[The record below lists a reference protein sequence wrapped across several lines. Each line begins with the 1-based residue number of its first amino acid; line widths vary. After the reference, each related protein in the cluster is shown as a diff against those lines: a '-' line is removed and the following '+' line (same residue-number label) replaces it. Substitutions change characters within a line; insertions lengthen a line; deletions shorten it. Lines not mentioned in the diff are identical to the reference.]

1 MSEILSAG
9 LSGRDEMISRK
20 NVKLG
25 IAPIAWTNDDMPDL
39 GAENTFEQC
48 ISEMAL
54 AGFTGTEVGNKYP
67 KDSAILKKHLDLRG
81 LSVCNAWFSTY
92 FTSRP
97 EEETIKAFIMHRDF
111 LHALGARVIGAS
123 EQGNSIQGQID
134 LPVFFNKP
142 VFTKGQWD
150 KVATGLE
157 KLSALAEEKGIRL
170 CYHHHMGTGVENM
183 AEIDELMAR
192 TKKVG
197 LLYDTGHAVFA
208 GIDHVKLLEKYISRT
223 IHVHLKDIRK
233 DVLARV
239 RSEKMSFLNAVR
251 EGVFTVPGD
260 GMIEFSGV
268 FKILAESSFK
278 GWFVVEAEQDPA
290 KANPFEYALKARR
303 FIRENAGI

>member
-1 MSEILSAG
+1 
-9 LSGRDEMISRK
+9 MINRE

-67 KDSAILKKHLDLRG
+67 KDASVLKKHLDLRG

-97 EEETIKAFIMHRDF
+97 EDETIKDFIRHRDF
-111 LHALGARVIGAS
+111 LHALDVRVIGAS
-123 EQGNSIQGQID
+123 EQGNSIQGRINT
-134 LPVFFNKP
+134 PVLFDKP
-142 VFTKGQWD
+142 VFTDVEWG

-157 KLSALAEEKGIRL
+157 KLSGLAGEKGIRL
-170 CYHHHMGTGVENM
+170 CYHHHMGTGIESM
-183 AEIDELMAR
+183 AEIDELMKR
-192 TKKVG
+192 TKNVF

-208 GIDHVKLLEKYISRT
+208 GIDHVRLLEKYISRT

-233 DVLARV
+233 DVLAKV
-239 RSEKMSFLNAVR
+239 RPEKMSFLDAVR

-260 GMIEFSGV
+260 GMIDFSGV
-268 FKILAESSFK
+268 FRILGENSFK
-278 GWFVVEAEQDPA
+278 GWLVVEAEQDPA
-290 KANPFEYALKARR
+290 KANPFEYALRARR